1 MRASGLPGSWRPPG
15 SKSADGRGLRLA
27 GSFLRPNMERSAQ
40 QAIISVFIQVHKLFL
55 TEPGALTLPLGEV
68 PFRSGPTPPGNAPA
82 SCRAGTWGWRRADR
96 GRRRAGT
103 QGCHGAFSRRRFP
116 PGRGTTLPREAT
128 QRRDPA
134 AAASGPAIRRPRAS
148 ERVPRQDLRRRRGD
162 SPRAGGSPRR
172 RPRAARRWRPGPWP
186 RSARATVPGD
196 RDAYPGGPTSSP
208 QRGLA
213 LSALDY
219 PRLVTW
225 AHGHAHP

>member
-15 SKSADGRGLRLA
+15 SKSADGRGLGLA

-40 QAIISVFIQVHKLFL
+40 QAITNVFIQVHKFFL

-103 QGCHGAFSRRRFP
+103 QGCHGAFSRRRLP

-134 AAASGPAIRRPRAS
+134 AAASGPAIRRSRAS
-148 ERVPRQDLRRRRGD
+148 ERVPRQALRRRRGD

-196 RDAYPGGPTSSP
+196 RDAYPGGPTSSS

>member
-15 SKSADGRGLRLA
+15 SKSADGRGLGLA

-40 QAIISVFIQVHKLFL
+40 QAITNVFIQVHKFFL

-103 QGCHGAFSRRRFP
+103 QGCHGAFSRRRLP

-134 AAASGPAIRRPRAS
+134 AAASGPAIRRSRAS
-148 ERVPRQDLRRRRGD
+148 ERVPRQALRRRRGD

-196 RDAYPGGPTSSP
+196 RDAHPGGPTSSS